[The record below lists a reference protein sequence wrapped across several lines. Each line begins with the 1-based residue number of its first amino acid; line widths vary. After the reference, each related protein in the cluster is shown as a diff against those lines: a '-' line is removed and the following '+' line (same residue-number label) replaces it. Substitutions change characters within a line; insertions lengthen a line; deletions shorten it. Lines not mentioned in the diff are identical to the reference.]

1 MYPKEENIY
10 SELYAPSELHEYWG
24 TVNGNW
30 FGGPNDYYNQIMM
43 EELNKIK
50 ELYGEDKYNDRKFSL
65 ASQMFL
71 DMISGEM
78 LDEFLTLPAY
88 KHI

>member
-1 MYPKEENIY
+1 MN
-10 SELYAPSELHEYWG
+10 
-24 TVNGNW
+24 
-30 FGGPNDYYNQIMM
+30 

-50 ELYGEDKYNDRKFSL
+50 ELHGKVNYNNRKFNH
-65 ASQMFL
+65 ASTMFFK
-71 DMISGEM
+71 MITGDI